1 MSLNG
6 EPDGQPLRVPA
17 GLGDSAAGMH
27 CAIGILAA
35 IVQRQATGVGQQIEV
50 AQQDV
55 VVSLSRIHLREHY
68 LTGRPALRRGNRQQG
83 SAPVNLYR
91 CRPGGPNDYVFIH
104 AVTADMFQALMR
116 VVGRDDLADD
126 PSLRTRQGRFD
137 RVDEIDGL
145 IEAWTG
151 KHGKREA
158 MEILAGA
165 GVACGAVLDT
175 GEVLTDEHLRGRG
188 MIVDVDD
195 PERGRFPMPANPIH
209 MSASPTEVRRAPRLG
224 EHNAEVYGTLL
235 GLDAAALAALAK
247 DRVI

>member
-1 MSLNG
+1 
-6 EPDGQPLRVPA
+6 
-17 GLGDSAAGMH
+17 MH

-104 AVTADMFQALMR
+104 AVTADISRRSCGSSA
-116 VVGRDDLADD
+116 VTTS
-126 PSLRTRQGRFD
+126 PTTRLSGPARAGD

-158 MEILAGA
+158 MEVLAGA
-165 GVACGAVLDT
+165 GVACGAMLDT
-175 GEVLTDEHLRGRG
+175 GEVLTDAHLRGAR
-188 MIVDVDD
+188 DD
-195 PERGRFPMPANPIH
+195 RRRRQPGAGRFPMPGNPIQ
-209 MSASPTEVRRAPRLG
+209 MSASPTEVKIAPRLG
-224 EHNAEVYGTLL
+224 EHNAAVYGRLL
-235 GLDAAALAALAK
+235 GLGADDLAALAK